1 MVRVMLRLRAHH
13 WLAAIP
19 AAAIL
24 VGVPFA
30 NGVRGYVLGL
40 PFLLFWIVACVL
52 ATSAIMA
59 VIGALDR
66 RDAASS
72 PGTGPGEPKD
82 GAR

>member
-1 MVRVMLRLRAHH
+1 MPRLRAHH
-13 WLAAIP
+13 WLATLP

-30 NGVRGYVLGL
+30 NRVRGYVLGL

-72 PGTGPGEPKD
+72 PGPDAGGSKD
-82 GAR
+82 ERS